1 MWSRNKKC
9 SYRYT
14 VEIDLNKLV
23 EVIIDNLPGNYED
36 WEYEGERLKLEMS
49 DKALADVWFCRETFY
64 EPSEYDIELHS
75 YVENVDVKKE
85 ILKALHEI
93 DDIDVEV
100 DVNEESIEI
109 DEVYP
114 DPDREY
120 DKWKDREYED

>member
-23 EVIIDNLPGNYED
+23 EAIIDNLPGNYED

-49 DKALADVWFCRETFY
+49 DKALADVWFCRETLY

-75 YVENVDVKKE
+75 YVENIDVKKE